1 MQLGE
6 RNARITL
13 DALSQTCKLMVPMCR
28 RHLFSSIQ
36 LSSYKYTSN
45 RKKIALLLE
54 NIEIA
59 SYVRRLSFTPSRRSQ
74 TIMQMPTLEFLLRHS
89 TCLHSINLVANINF
103 PDAWNAQPDITTSLL
118 ISLIRLPTI
127 THLRFANFHGFFP
140 YNQLSLCTGLQ
151 SLELC
156 YLGKLSAGDIN
167 PITAPVSH

>member
-1 MQLGE
+1 MNGSGFILPYDILGLIIDQIALEVQLGE

-59 SYVRRLSFTPSRRSQ
+59 SYVRRLSYSVKALPDDYADA
-74 TIMQMPTLEFLLRHS
+74 TLEFLLRHS
-89 TCLHSINLVANINF
+89 TCLHSINLVANTNHIDWNDSNF
-103 PDAWNAQPDITTSLL
+103 RSFAAALQLIFLAAQKILMA
-118 ISLIRLPTI
+118 LPGI
-127 THLRFANFHGFFP
+127 L
-140 YNQLSLCTGLQ
+140 
-151 SLELC
+151 
-156 YLGKLSAGDIN
+156 
-167 PITAPVSH
+167 

>member
-1 MQLGE
+1 MHYSI
-6 RNARITL
+6 A
-13 DALSQTCKLMVPMCR
+13 DMVPMCR

-89 TCLHSINLVANINF
+89 TCLHSINLVANTNHIDWNDSNF
-103 PDAWNAQPDITTSLL
+103 RIFAAALQLIFLAAQKILMA
-118 ISLIRLPTI
+118 LPGI
-127 THLRFANFHGFFP
+127 L
-140 YNQLSLCTGLQ
+140 
-151 SLELC
+151 
-156 YLGKLSAGDIN
+156 
-167 PITAPVSH
+167 